1 MNKFL
6 LATTSIVG
14 LLVMHGV
21 PARADADLD
30 ARAKDPKQWVMQ
42 AGDNANTRYSKL
54 KQITAANAGK
64 LQVAWTFFRTGEL
77 PRHDVAHVEG
87 IDASTA
93 VFEVPDLH
101 PAGVKAGRDSRTL
114 TSLTSAPA
122 ASEGAARAAA
132 P

>member
-42 AGDNANTRYSKL
+42 QGDDANTRYSKL
-54 KQITAANAGK
+54 T
-64 LQVAWTFFRTGEL
+64 
-77 PRHDVAHVEG
+77 
-87 IDASTA
+87 
-93 VFEVPDLH
+93 
-101 PAGVKAGRDSRTL
+101 
-114 TSLTSAPA
+114 
-122 ASEGAARAAA
+122 
-132 P
+132 